1 MFKTPTFPHRIYII
15 ELKRCKIVKFSTLL
29 TEFSTFLLKNND
41 EYSLC
46 TICCIYIFCIKNG
59 ILNIKKAGKRVIR
72 PGFLHTEYIKKMFTQ
87 SAPDRHRHR
96 GTLFIF
102 HIAAFILEK
111 FVNLVYSIPM

>member
-1 MFKTPTFPHRIYII
+1 MFKTPTFPHRIYIK

-72 PGFLHTEYIKKMFTQ
+72 PGFLHTEYIKKSSHRVLPVGIGFGALFLFFT
-87 SAPDRHRHR
+87 
-96 GTLFIF
+96 
-102 HIAAFILEK
+102 
-111 FVNLVYSIPM
+111 